1 MFWSDVLNDVCG
13 FFDFLEEMYE
23 MENYFRVI
31 KIKEVFWFLNK
42 IISSILRENI
52 IVLLLERKLL

>member
-1 MFWSDVLNDVCG
+1 MD
-13 FFDFLEEMYE
+13 FFYDSLEEMYE